1 MTLLT
6 ASSRR
11 DVDPQSYPL
20 SLYIVVPLLAIGLQS
35 FVTLHFSRFS
45 ILDLPLLV
53 TIYFATLSRS
63 PIAATLMGTF
73 VGLSQDALTHRPIG
87 VNGIANAVIG
97 YIAASLGI
105 KLDIENHLARVL
117 LCFVFTLLHSA
128 IFLLITSR
136 VLALEVD
143 WSWLHEL
150 IRGVVNALAG
160 VGLFAILDLAK
171 RRGWR

>member
-1 MTLLT
+1 MT

-11 DVDPQSYPL
+11 EVDPQHYPL
-20 SLYIVVPLLAIGLQS
+20 SLYIAVPLLAIGLQS

-53 TIYFATLSRS
+53 TIYFGILSGS
-63 PIAATLMGTF
+63 PIAATFIGTF
-73 VGLSQDALTHRPIG
+73 VGLAQDALTHRPVG

-97 YIAASLGI
+97 YLAASLGI
-105 KLDIENHLARVL
+105 RVDIESHVARLL
-117 LCFVFTLLHSA
+117 LCFLFTVLHSV

-150 IRGVVNALAG
+150 IRGVVNAL
-160 VGLFAILDLAK
+160 VGAALFALLDLAK
-171 RRGWR
+171 RRD

>member
-1 MTLLT
+1 MPLLT

-11 DVDPQSYPL
+11 EIDPQSYPL

-53 TIYFATLSRS
+53 TIYFGILSRN
-63 PIAATLMGTF
+63 PIAATFIGTF
-73 VGLSQDALTHRPIG
+73 VGLAQDALTHRPIG

-97 YIAASLGI
+97 YIAASLGVRV
-105 KLDIENHLARVL
+105 DIENHVARVL
-117 LCFVFTLLHSA
+117 LCFIFTVLHSA
-128 IFLLITSR
+128 IFLLITGR

-160 VGLFAILDLAK
+160 VAFFALLDLAK
-171 RRGWR
+171 RRD